1 MTVQNKRVSILPDM
15 TIPVLIC
22 DDSSF
27 ARKQMARALPENWD
41 VSLSYAQNGVE
52 AMDILRQGAAEV
64 LFLDLNM
71 PEMDGYEVLET
82 VRKEDLNTMVIVV
95 SGDIQQEAHKKVIS
109 LGAMDFIKK
118 PVHKEEIHNI
128 LNEYGILQLSDKK
141 LEIQDEE
148 KVDNF
153 DFFQEL
159 ANVSMGR
166 GIDLLSKLL
175 DVYIPMPI
183 PKVSHV
189 EISDLCMTLKEVDH
203 NDELT
208 PICQG
213 FIGTGIAGEVLLLF
227 NKVKNED
234 VAALMNYSGE
244 QNDVV
249 ALELLMDI
257 ASVLS
262 GACLNGLT
270 EQLDL
275 AFSLGSPR
283 VLGQHVKMDDLLQ
296 NKESN
301 RWTKTLAIEMG
312 FEVEKSELQCNL
324 IMLFTEDS
332 LLKLNHLV
340 EYLN

>member
-1 MTVQNKRVSILPDM
+1 MA
-15 TIPVLIC
+15 IPVLIC

-27 ARKQMARALPENWD
+27 ARKQLARALPDNWD
-41 VSLSYAQNGVE
+41 VTLNYAKNGVE
-52 AMDILRQGAAEV
+52 AMQILREGQAEV

-71 PEMDGYEVLET
+71 PEMDGYEVLEN

-95 SGDIQQEAHKKVIS
+95 SGDIQQEARKKVIG

-118 PVHKEEIHNI
+118 PVHKEDIHNI
-128 LNEYGILQLSDKK
+128 LNEYGILQLTENKLDKQVEE
-141 LEIQDEE
+141 EI
-148 KVDNF
+148 DNF

-175 DVYIPMPI
+175 NVYIPMPI

-189 EISDLCMTLKEVDH
+189 DISDLAMTLKEVNQ

-213 FIGTGIAGEVLLLF
+213 FIGTGISGELLLLF
-227 NKVKNED
+227 NKPEFQDVSDLMEYKDEANEKIC
-234 VAALMNYSGE
+234 M
-244 QNDVV
+244 
-249 ALELLMDI
+249 ELLMDI

-270 EQLDL
+270 EQLDI
-275 AFSLGSPR
+275 AFSLGIPR
-283 VLGQHVKMDDLLQ
+283 ILGQHIKKDDLLQ

-301 RWTKTLAIEMG
+301 KWTKTLAIEMG
-312 FEVEKSELQCNL
+312 FGVDDNKLQCDV

-332 LLKLNHLV
+332 LKKLNHLV
-340 EYLN
+340 GYIN